1 MSEIKIRAEVFDGR
15 GTANIVSV
23 REFASGRTETIEVI
37 GRVVGV
43 HTEAGAI
50 AAYHT
55 EKGGGA
61 R

>member
-1 MSEIKIRAEVFDGR
+1 MSEVKICAEVFDGR

-23 REFASGRTETIEVI
+23 REFASGRTEVIEVV

-43 HTEAGAI
+43 HTEAEAI
-50 AAYHT
+50 AAFYA
-55 EKGGGA
+55 EKET